1 MFWSWNFHPVFL
13 QNNSETIKLKSKS
26 FCYPNL
32 WVCYMS
38 EDRLPQWQELLLSVL
53 LYIVR
58 DRPAAFDNPNCR
70 LELPDKRKD
79 QRRYVVHESVAQ
91 FLKAWNIA
99 MIFNFLDIP

>member
-1 MFWSWNFHPVFL
+1 MQIMVFIVRT
-13 QNNSETIKLKSKS
+13 TINDSLICK
-26 FCYPNL
+26 
-32 WVCYMS
+32 
-38 EDRLPQWQELLLSVL
+38 WQELLLSVL